1 MSMDLFEKVLARDRK
16 PAPIEQRLP
25 KVVSTITFA
34 SLLGWAGAGFT
45 LMSGAFA
52 RQLGLAATRQE
63 AFAALLQTLPLTVVF
78 IGCALYV
85 QTTMLTKFK
94 RAQSLFPRMESQ
106 PMRMR
111 WTPAKALV
119 HKYVE
124 LLPPRSNDDS
134 ESAPAPVARA
144 LVEKNL
150 RRFDTSSWEKP
161 VTVHLSPEDPDRRV
175 LIDDGRFLYA
185 GRLLAKDET
194 PPSIAR
200 RALVFMGFALVVGL
214 LAAMERWL
222 SPSL

>member
-1 MSMDLFEKVLARDRK
+1 MSRDLFEKVLTRDRK

-45 LMSGAFA
+45 LVSGVFA
-52 RQLGLAATRQE
+52 RQLGLAATQQE
-63 AFAALLQTLPLTVVF
+63 AFAALLQTLPLATVF

-85 QTTMLTKFK
+85 QMAMLRKFK
-94 RAQSLFPRMESQ
+94 RAQNIFPRMESQ

-124 LLPPRSNDDS
+124 LFPPQSDDDS
-134 ESAPAPVARA
+134 APVSEPVARA

-150 RRFDTSSWEKP
+150 RRFDTSTWEKP

-185 GRLLAKDET
+185 GRILAKDEV
-194 PPSIAR
+194 PPSLAQ
-200 RALVFMGFALVVGL
+200 RAMVFLAFAVAVGV
-214 LAAMERWL
+214 LAGLEQWF
-222 SPSL
+222 STSL